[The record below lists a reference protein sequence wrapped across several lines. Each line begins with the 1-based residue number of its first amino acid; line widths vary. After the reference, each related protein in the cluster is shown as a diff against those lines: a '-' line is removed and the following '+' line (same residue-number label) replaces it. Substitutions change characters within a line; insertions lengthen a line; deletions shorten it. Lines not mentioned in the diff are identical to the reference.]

1 MGGGAGGWLAIL
13 MRAISRLTSGSNAA
27 NAPFFR
33 AASWRSKIEPRASAC
48 KGSEGGLELV
58 ANDQM
63 KLIDPGSAEDADLLL
78 DRFDLQVGDVWA
90 GIGDQDQHAAGIFP
104 ERLAS
109 GDRQRI
115 ETALRDVAPT
125 ESDQVGADFFPKNAV
140 ILGKDLSTDE
150 EQLRCEVERLGS
162 DDPEHVRR
170 GRAPA
175 MGRSWGRF
183 LGRYHHQVVAKPR
196 ETDPN
201 VQLALL

>member
-13 MRAISRLTSGSNAA
+13 MRDLPTDLGQQCGKRPLLPRRFLEVEDRAPRLGLQ
-27 NAPFFR
+27 
-33 AASWRSKIEPRASAC
+33 
-48 KGSEGGLELV
+48 GSEGGLELV

-170 GRAPA
+170 GRAGDGPVV
-175 MGRSWGRF
+175 GPVSWPVSPSG
-183 LGRYHHQVVAKPR
+183 GR
-196 ETDPN
+196 ETP
-201 VQLALL
+201 